1 VNPRKADDLEIR
13 AVGEEVLVHHVSAQ
27 KVHILNRTAGQIL
40 ELCDGQRTR
49 EEIVE
54 SICAGTTADR
64 ATVSRDV
71 DGMLAEFAKL
81 GLVRQASKG

>member
-13 AVGEEVLVHHVSAQ
+13 AVGEEVLVHHASAQ

-40 ELCDGQRTR
+40 ELCDGKRTPD
-49 EEIVE
+49 EIVE
-54 SICAGTTADR
+54 SICSATNADR

-81 GLVRQASKG
+81 GLVRHKPNG

>member
-40 ELCDGQRTR
+40 ELCDGQRTPD
-49 EEIVE
+49 EIVE
-54 SICAGTTADR
+54 SICAATNADR
-64 ATVSRDV
+64 ATVKRDV
-71 DGMLAEFAKL
+71 DGMLSEFAKL
-81 GLVRQASKG
+81 GLVRQTPNG